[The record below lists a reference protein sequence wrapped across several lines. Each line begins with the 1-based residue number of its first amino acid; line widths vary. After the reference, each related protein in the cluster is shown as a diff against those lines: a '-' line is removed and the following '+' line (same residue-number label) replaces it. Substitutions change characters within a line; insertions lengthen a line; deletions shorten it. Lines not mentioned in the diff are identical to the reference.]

1 MCDYTKSHLYFR
13 LGVHIFGRRYRGMAY
28 RDRTALFLRYR
39 AEARNLHSRPIS
51 SNGVPPR
58 ISSADEDDD
67 DGNDDTRL
75 LSPGKYNNLDVS
87 AAHSELKEDVRA
99 SRQLLREL
107 RDSYATHLLPRFG
120 DDTDGCE
127 GSNPHSA
134 IETNIREKAGN
145 LTNRLHS
152 AQSRVRALNGTTTI
166 EKNLQRRFASELQ
179 EISNEAKK
187 RQKDYLTSLQNQ
199 RNILLIQQ
207 EQGSRNDKFGKF
219 DKYSLE
225 DDMEDQEQLSV
236 SDTRHLE
243 AETQRRETELRAV
256 SSSIT
261 ELATLVKDLASLVV
275 DQGTLL
281 DRIDYNLEDT
291 AVSTHAA
298 VRELRTADAYS
309 RKRQAFCLIII
320 LSIACGILSI
330 MLVFKWT
337 T

>member
-1 MCDYTKSHLYFR
+1 
-13 LGVHIFGRRYRGMAY
+13 MAY

-51 SNGVPPR
+51 SNGIPPR
-58 ISSADEDDD
+58 ISPDDYDENAD
-67 DGNDDTRL
+67 TQL
-75 LSPGKYNNLDVS
+75 LSPNNAPSVDVS
-87 AAHSELKEDVRA
+87 GAHAELKEDVRA

-120 DDTDGCE
+120 DEDDAGDGK
-127 GSNPHSA
+127 GNPHSV
-134 IETNIREKAGN
+134 IETNIREKAAN

-152 AQSRVRALNGTTTI
+152 AQSRVRALGGSTTI

-207 EQGSRNDKFGKF
+207 EQGRNDKF

-225 DDMEDQEQLSV
+225 DEMEQESISV
-236 SDTRHLE
+236 SDTAHLE
-243 AETQRRETELRAV
+243 AEAQRRETELREV

-291 AVSTHAA
+291 NVSTHAA
-298 VRELRTADAYS
+298 VRELRRADAYS

-337 T
+337 S